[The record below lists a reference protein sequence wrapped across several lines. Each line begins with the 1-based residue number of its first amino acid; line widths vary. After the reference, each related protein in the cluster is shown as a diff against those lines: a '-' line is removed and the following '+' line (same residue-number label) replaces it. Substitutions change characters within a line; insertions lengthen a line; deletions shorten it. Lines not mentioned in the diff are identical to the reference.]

1 LVNDKS
7 GAVENGADRM
17 SRIDPNAEEGT
28 SETDLLRFMFYVFF

>member
-1 LVNDKS
+1 
-7 GAVENGADRM
+7 M